1 MLDEF
6 GRTIDY
12 LRISVTDR
20 CNLRCI
26 YCMPEEGV
34 ETLSHFDI
42 LSYEE
47 TLRLARIFSE
57 LGITTIRLTGGE
69 PLVRR
74 GIESLAKEIHD
85 LPGITE
91 VGITTNAIAL
101 PDKFEGILASG
112 INNINISLDTLNP
125 VKFEKI
131 TRRPGLEKVLE
142 AIDLCVENGI
152 NTKINCVAM
161 KGVNDDDF
169 LDLVSLAKDK
179 PISVRFIE
187 YMPVGKND
195 FEKMVPSD
203 EIIKMIEDKYGKMF
217 LDHETH
223 GKGPA
228 TYYKIEGFKGTV
240 GFISAMSH
248 CFCDSCNRLRL
259 TAEGYLKLCLQYDIG
274 IDLRKLM
281 REGKSDE
288 EIKNAILDAV
298 QKKPKQHTFNNYDD
312 AENIEEKGMSKIGG

>member
-20 CNLRCI
+20 CNLRCV

-34 ETLSHFDI
+34 EALSHTDI

-47 TLRLARIFSE
+47 TLRLAKLFSE
-57 LGITTIRLTGGE
+57 LGITSIRLTGGE

-74 GIESLAKEIHD
+74 GIESLAKEMHD

-91 VGITTNAIAL
+91 IGITTNAIAL
-101 PDKFEGILASG
+101 PEKFEGIKAAG
-112 INNINISLDTLNP
+112 IKNINISLDTLNP
-125 VKFEKI
+125 EKFEKI

-161 KGVNDDDF
+161 KGVNDEDF
-169 LDLVSLAKDK
+169 LDLVSLAKEK

-203 EIIKMIEDKYGKMF
+203 EIIEMIEAKYGKMVP
-217 LDHETH
+217 DYETH
-223 GKGPA
+223 GRGPA
-228 TYYKIEGFKGTV
+228 TYYKIEDFSGTV

-259 TAEGYLKLCLQYDIG
+259 TAEGYLKLCLQYDTG

-281 REGKSDE
+281 REGKSDK
-288 EIKNAILDAV
+288 EIKSAIVEAV
-298 QKKPKQHTFNNYDD
+298 QHKPRQHTFNDYKEAD
-312 AENIEEKGMSKIGG
+312 NIEEKGMSKIGG